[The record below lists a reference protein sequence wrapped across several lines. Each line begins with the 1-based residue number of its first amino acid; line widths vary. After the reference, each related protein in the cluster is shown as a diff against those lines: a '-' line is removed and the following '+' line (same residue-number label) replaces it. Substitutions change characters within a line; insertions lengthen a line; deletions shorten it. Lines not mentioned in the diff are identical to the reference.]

1 MTERAER
8 AAKVLMGHG
17 WSLDETYSRKCSHCS
32 ADVAHGFMV
41 CPQCGTKRDLTP
53 SSGSLAELEA
63 AIKAANQ
70 E

>member
-8 AAKVLMGHG
+8 AAKVLMGYG
-17 WSLDETYSRKCSHCS
+17 WSLDETYASKCGHCG
-32 ADVAHGFMV
+32 ADVACGFMF
-41 CPQCGTKRDLTP
+41 CPQCGTKRQPAP
-53 SSGSLAELEA
+53 SDGSLAELEA